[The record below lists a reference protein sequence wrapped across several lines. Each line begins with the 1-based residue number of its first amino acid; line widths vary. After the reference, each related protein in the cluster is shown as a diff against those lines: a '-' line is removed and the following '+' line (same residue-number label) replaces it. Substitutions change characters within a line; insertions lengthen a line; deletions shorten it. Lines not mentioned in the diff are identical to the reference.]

1 MTTRRAPAMRPPTR
15 ARRESGPAYF
25 VPVLLLEPL
34 GLEDE
39 PDVAELPDVDG
50 VVALP
55 LDVVVSVVVD
65 DPDGVDVPEPAPVLG
80 DVDGD
85 ADGVVVVPG
94 RSPTRSVR
102 DSEQPASAARP
113 IVSAH
118 APVSILF
125 IWCSSSPAG
134 SIETRSV
141 GCNPDATVPGLTAWA
156 RFTTTAG
163 GPRRPRGRVARP
175 RRPR

>member
-1 MTTRRAPAMRPPTR
+1 
-15 ARRESGPAYF
+15 
-25 VPVLLLEPL
+25 VPVPLLEPL
-34 GLEDE
+34 GLEE
-39 PDVAELPDVDG
+39 ELDVAEPLPDVDG

-65 DPDGVDVPEPAPVLG
+65 DPDDVDVPELLG

-102 DSEQPASAARP
+102 DSLQPASAASP

-118 APVSILF
+118 TPVSILF
-125 IWCSSSPAG
+125 IWCSSSPTG
-134 SIETRSV
+134 SIETRDL
-141 GCNPDATVPGLTAWA
+141 GCNPDATVRGLTACA
-156 RFTTTAG
+156 TFTTTAG
-163 GPRRPRGRVARP
+163 ARGRPCGRVARP

>member
-1 MTTRRAPAMRPPTR
+1 M
-15 ARRESGPAYF
+15 
-25 VPVLLLEPL
+25 PVLLLEPL

-39 PDVAELPDVDG
+39 PDVAELLPDVDG
-50 VVALP
+50 VVVLP

-65 DPDGVDVPEPAPVLG
+65 DPVDVDVPEPAPVLG
-80 DVDGD
+80 DVVDGD

-102 DSEQPASAARP
+102 DSVQPASAARP

-118 APVSILF
+118 TPVSILF
-125 IWCSSSPAG
+125 IWCSSSPTG
-134 SIETRSV
+134 SIETRAL
-141 GCNPDATVPGLTAWA
+141 GCNPDATLPGLTACA
-156 RFTTTAG
+156 TFTTTAG
-163 GPRRPRGRVARP
+163 GPRPCGPVARP